1 MTLVIL
7 SVSGSVFSLTAL
19 LKRIVSRGASVS
31 VRSLRIAGE
40 MWKISAALLLSRDF
54 MTSTTCFRVM
64 FCNSSWS
71 ICSGLSSI

>member
-7 SVSGSVFSLTAL
+7 SVSGYVFSLTAL

-64 FCNSSWS
+64 FCTQK
-71 ICSGLSSI
+71 IGCLGGV